1 MSAPLR
7 VAVSGAAG
15 RMGRAVVRA
24 VCQQADL
31 QLVAAFG
38 HNRHLGDDAGAVAGV
53 GPVGVAIQPAEAIPQ
68 LRGRADVLVEFSV
81 GDPALANAARAAEA
95 GVRPVV
101 GATGYGPD
109 SLEALR
115 QACARTGV
123 GGVVAPNFALGAVL
137 LMRFCQLAAPYF
149 PHAEV
154 VELHHDRKRDA
165 PSGTALRTAELI
177 ARARGTAPRPAVAEE
192 EKVAGAR
199 GGVHHG
205 VRVHSIRLPGLVAHQ
220 EVLFGGP
227 GQVLSLRHDAY
238 SEESFLPG
246 VLLAVRRVV
255 GLSELVVGLE
265 HLLDT
270 QTTSHFTEAR

>member
-1 MSAPLR
+1 MGGPVR

-24 VCQQADL
+24 LCQQPDL

-38 HNRHLGDDAGAVAGV
+38 RQRHLGDDAGTVAGV
-53 GPVGVAIQPAEAIPQ
+53 GPLGVAIEPADGIPK

-81 GDPALANAARAAEA
+81 GDGAVANAARAAEA

-101 GATGYGPD
+101 GATGYAPE
-109 SLEALR
+109 SLDHLR
-115 QACARTGV
+115 QACARGGV
-123 GGVVAPNFALGAVL
+123 GGLVAPNFALGAVL
-137 LMRFCQLAAPYF
+137 LMRFCQQAAAYF
-149 PHAEV
+149 PHVEV

-165 PSGTALRTAELI
+165 PSGTALRTAKLI
-177 ARARGTAPRPAVAEE
+177 ARARGQAPQPAVVEE

-205 VRVHSIRLPGLVAHQ
+205 VRVHSVRLPGLVAHQ

-227 GQVLSLRHDAY
+227 GQLLTLRHDAY
-238 SEESFLPG
+238 GEESFLPG
-246 VLLAVRRVV
+246 VLLAVRRV
-255 GLSELVVGLE
+255 GELSELVVGLE
-265 HLLDT
+265 HLL
-270 QTTSHFTEAR
+270 A

>member
-1 MSAPLR
+1 MPEPLR

-24 VCQQADL
+24 VRREPDL

-38 HNRHLGDDAGAVAGV
+38 RQRHLGEDAGAVAGV
-53 GPVGVAIQPAEAIPQ
+53 GELGVPIRPADAIAD
-68 LRGRADVLVEFSV
+68 LGGRADVLVEFSL
-81 GDPALANAARAAEA
+81 GDAAMANAARAAEV

-101 GATGYGPD
+101 GATGYGP
-109 SLEALR
+109 EALDNLR
-115 QACARTGV
+115 QVCARRGT
-123 GGVVAPNFALGAVL
+123 GGVVAANFALGAVL
-137 LMRFCQLAAPYF
+137 LMRFCQQAAPYF

-177 ARARGTAPRPAVAEE
+177 ARARRAAPPPVVAEE

-199 GGVHHG
+199 GGVWEG
-205 VRVHSIRLPGLVAHQ
+205 VRVHSVRLPGLVAHQ

-227 GQVLSLRHDAY
+227 GQLLTLRHDAH
-238 SEESFLPG
+238 SEDCFLPG
-246 VLLAVRRVV
+246 VLLAVRRV
-255 GLSELVVGLE
+255 GQLHELVVGLE
-265 HLLDT
+265 HLLD
-270 QTTSHFTEAR
+270 